1 MAEGATESAR
11 VGHGKALRGG
21 PCTSAKSI
29 LGGAGG
35 GGKGGNTVYVTQNS
49 STTTKCLL
57 VTLHIG
63 QHVYAYIPYTYS
75 L

>member
-35 GGKGGNTVYVTQNS
+35 GGKGGNTVY
-49 STTTKCLL
+49 
-57 VTLHIG
+57 
-63 QHVYAYIPYTYS
+63 TYRM
-75 L
+75 